1 MQGFLKE
8 ILIFMQCNKAN
19 SPENVNIYTIFN
31 EYVNG
36 TNMKAGTWRQN
47 MRLTN
52 PAFYSIVNG

>member
-19 SPENVNIYTIFN
+19 GPESVNIYTIFN

-36 TNMKAGTWRQN
+36 AIVGAGKWRQN

-52 PAFYSIVNG
+52 ERFYSIVNG